1 MIKEKLESQNL
12 NMAPLSNADIGA
24 QGSWKKLHTLVKTT
38 GICYLT
44 AKIHMNSSNPYYL
57 NLITSGIFL
66 ACEMGTSYQHYCRF
80 ES

>member
-1 MIKEKLESQNL
+1 MKEEPEFQNL
-12 NMAPLSNADIGA
+12 PLSNADIGA

-38 GICYLT
+38 GICFLP
-44 AKIHMNSSNPYYL
+44 AKIHINSSNPYYL

-66 ACEMGTSYQHYCRF
+66 ACEMGTSYQRYSRL